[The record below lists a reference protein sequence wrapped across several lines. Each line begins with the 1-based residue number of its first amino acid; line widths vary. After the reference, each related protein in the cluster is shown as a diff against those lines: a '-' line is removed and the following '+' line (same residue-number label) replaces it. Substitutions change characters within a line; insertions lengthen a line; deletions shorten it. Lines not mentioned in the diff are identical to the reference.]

1 MPSISKK
8 SSVAS
13 ESAGKDLD
21 LDLNDFEALNR
32 SLSEVTELIGDLS
45 PKSTFEKSM
54 KNIIGLI
61 HKHVQILANSCS
73 ELSNTVDSTEI
84 DIAKTDQYSRRNTL
98 VVSGLE
104 YKKETETY
112 NNLCSTVAEELT
124 TSGIKVTSTDFSA
137 CHRNGNK
144 IKTITKKGK
153 QVKVPPTVTVKFYNS
168 NKKDN
173 VMNNYKNY
181 HNRKPKSIRVVQS
194 LNNYYQNLKSNI
206 CNFCRDR
213 NAKIVWL
220 HWRSAS
226 SGLCVKFDDGTYISK
241 IHSMANFTKQF
252 INTDL

>member
-61 HKHVQILANSCS
+61 HKHVQILAKSCS
-73 ELSNTVDSTEI
+73 ELFNTVDSTEI

-124 TSGIKVTSTDFSA
+124 TSVIKVISTDFSA
-137 CHRNGNK
+137 CHR
-144 IKTITKKGK
+144 
-153 QVKVPPTVTVKFYNS
+153 S
-168 NKKDN
+168 
-173 VMNNYKNY
+173 
-181 HNRKPKSIRVVQS
+181 
-194 LNNYYQNLKSNI
+194 
-206 CNFCRDR
+206 
-213 NAKIVWL
+213 
-220 HWRSAS
+220 
-226 SGLCVKFDDGTYISK
+226 
-241 IHSMANFTKQF
+241 
-252 INTDL
+252 